1 MAAPSR
7 VVRGN
12 RLNLTVEPVQDPRI
26 FSDRYEL
33 THLVAR
39 GGMALVYRAHDRL
52 LDRVVAL
59 KVLFP
64 ELSVDPTFVE
74 RFRREAQSA
83 AKLSHPNIVPVYDWG
98 EDDGTYFIVMEF
110 VDGEP
115 LSNVLR
121 AEGHLDAIEAAAITS
136 QVADALDYAHRRGVV
151 HRDVKPGNVLL
162 TSDGAVKVTDF
173 GIARAVNTEE
183 SLTQAGLVM
192 GTATYFSPEQAEGS
206 VVDARGDVYSLG
218 VVFYEELVGRPPF
231 VGDSPVAV
239 ASKHVREVAPLPRTF
254 DSSVPI
260 DAEAIAMKAMAK
272 HPLDRYQTAGEL
284 RDDLD
289 RFCAHEPVLA
299 PDPEVAHANEVNAT
313 TTMAAINRTQAVPV
327 FQGPRTDLVR
337 KRAPRRTSP
346 WVYVLIG
353 VVLAALIGGGIVLAR
368 GSGSGGPLQVPNVI
382 GLSLKEATAQLAT
395 EGLTLGT
402 VTKTASAKPENQVV
416 ATNPNVAQ
424 PVTAGA
430 RVDLTVSDGSLAVKV
445 DLPNV
450 VGQLLPD
457 AITALQNAGFQVR
470 TVTSNVAPT
479 VQNPANTVLS
489 QNPTTSQAPKGSVV
503 TLTVVGS
510 PTQVNVPS
518 LVGQPASSAPSTLAG
533 SNLTLGSQGSAC
545 SSTYGKGIVVASDP
559 SAGAQ
564 VAANSSVN
572 IVISSGPCTVYVPAF
587 SGQSV
592 SQYNST
598 LAAQGL
604 VGSTACTP
612 NQQFTSVS
620 PGPGTAVRAGA
631 TVTMSGCV
639 TPSTTSTTSAT
650 TTS

>member
-1 MAAPSR
+1 M
-7 VVRGN
+7 
-12 RLNLTVEPVQDPRI
+12 EPVQDPRT
-26 FSDRYEL
+26 FSNRYEL

-39 GGMALVYRAHDRL
+39 GGMALVYRAHDQL

-98 EDDGTYFIVMEF
+98 EDEGTYFIVMEF
-110 VDGEP
+110 VDGQP

-121 AEGHLDAIEAAAITS
+121 AEGHLDAVEAAAITS

-162 TSDGAVKVTDF
+162 TADGGVKVTDF

-183 SLTQAGLVM
+183 GLTQAGLVM

-231 VGDSPVAV
+231 AGDSPVAV

-254 DSSVPI
+254 DANVPI

-272 HPLDRYQTAGEL
+272 HPLDRYQTAGEM

-299 PDPEVAHANEVNAT
+299 PDPELAHANEVNAT

-337 KRAPRRTSP
+337 KRARRRTSP
-346 WVYVLIG
+346 WLYALIG
-353 VVLAALIGGGIVLAR
+353 VLVAALIAGGIVLA
-368 GSGSGGPLQVPNVI
+368 SNSKSGGPLTVPNLI
-382 GLSLKEATAQLAT
+382 GLSLKDATAQLEAD
-395 EGLTLGT
+395 GLALGN
-402 VTKTASAKPENQVV
+402 VTKVASGKPENEVT
-416 ATNPNVAQ
+416 ATNPSVGKPVAS
-424 PVTAGA
+424 GA

-445 DLPNV
+445 ALPNV

-457 AITALQNAGFQVR
+457 AIASLQKAGFQVR
-470 TVTSNVAPT
+470 TVASNVAPT
-479 VQNPANTVLS
+479 AQNPANTVLS
-489 QNPTTSQAPKGSVV
+489 QNPTTPQAPKGSVV

-510 PTQVNVPS
+510 PSQVPVPA
-518 LVGQPASSAPSTLAG
+518 LVGQSAASAATTLAG
-533 SNLTLGSQGSAC
+533 SNLTLGSQSSAC
-545 SSTYGKGIVVASDP
+545 SSSYGKGLIVSTDP
-559 SAGAQ
+559 GAGAQ
-564 VAANSSVN
+564 VAANSAVN
-572 IVISSGPCTVYVPAF
+572 ITVSSGPCTVYVPAF
-587 SGQSV
+587 AGQTV
-592 SQYNST
+592 AQYNQT
-598 LAAQGL
+598 LSGQGL
-604 VGSTACTP
+604 VGSTSCGQEDT
-612 NQQFTSVS
+612 FHSVS
-620 PGPGTAVRAGA
+620 PSPGTAVKAGA

-639 TPSTTSTTSAT
+639 PPTTTTTSTTT
-650 TTS
+650 PG